1 MTTPENRLR
10 PWIQKGVFAMLAVA
24 LVGGLLYW
32 VWPSRGTHKI
42 VGHFASAVGLYPG
55 DDVRILG
62 VKAGRITAVEPREGD
77 VKVTME
83 LPDKFKVPEGAQ
95 AIIMAPN
102 LVTARFVQLTPA
114 YTEGQALADGA
125 SLGLDKT
132 AVPIEWDEVK
142 TELAKLSDSLGPQGE
157 SKGPVSDFINQAAS
171 TFDGN
176 GDSFRNAVRELSQ
189 AAGRLGDSRTDL
201 FGTIKNLQV
210 LVDALANS
218 NEQIVQFSTHL
229 ASVSKVLAASTENL
243 GATLGALN
251 QALTDVRGFLG
262 DTNSALVDSVNKLSD
277 FVKIF
282 SDQSDD
288 VEQILHVAPNGL
300 ANFYN
305 IYNPAAGTLNGMLSI
320 PNLAN
325 PVQFICGGVFETGT
339 KTEYL
344 KRAEICRERMGPVL
358 RRATFN
364 YAPIL
369 LHPINQIS
377 AYKGQII
384 YDTPETEAKSEAPR
398 EDLVWVRPNG
408 APPPPKPSPQD
419 LSALML
425 GPEEVN
431 APPPP
436 GTELRPAEPGP
447 VPPGFPAAADEPAP
461 PAVPGGPR

>member
-1 MTTPENRLR
+1 MTTSKTWLKR
-10 PWIQKGVFAMLAVA
+10 GAFAMLSVA

-32 VWPSRGTHKI
+32 VWPSRGTYKI

-62 VKAGRITAVEPREGD
+62 VKAGRISAVEPREGD

-83 LPDKFKVPEGAQ
+83 MPDKFKVPEGAQ

-114 YTEGQALADGA
+114 YTDGKALQDGA

-142 TELAKLSDSLGPQGE
+142 TELAKLSDSLGPQGQ
-157 SKGPVSDFINQAAS
+157 SKGPVSDFINQAAT

-201 FGTIKNLQV
+201 FGTIKNLQT

-262 DTNSALVDSVNKLSD
+262 DTNSALIDQVNKLSD

-288 VEQILHVAPNGL
+288 LEQILHVAPNGL

-305 IYNPAAGTLNGMLSI
+305 IYNP
-320 PNLAN
+320 
-325 PVQFICGGVFETGT
+325 
-339 KTEYL
+339 
-344 KRAEICRERMGPVL
+344 R
-358 RRATFN
+358 
-364 YAPIL
+364 
-369 LHPINQIS
+369 
-377 AYKGQII
+377 
-384 YDTPETEAKSEAPR
+384 
-398 EDLVWVRPNG
+398 
-408 APPPPKPSPQD
+408 
-419 LSALML
+419 
-425 GPEEVN
+425 
-431 APPPP
+431 
-436 GTELRPAEPGP
+436 
-447 VPPGFPAAADEPAP
+447 
-461 PAVPGGPR
+461 